1 MRLEPRVGI
10 MIIRSVVLQ
19 CDPGVGAN
27 AFYDFI
33 YSKPQVIM
41 MVGTRCSEV
50 TKTLAEIAPYWNLL
64 LVRVIRIRVLRC
76 RVIANKAKGACVV
89 SSNAKDKGY

>member
-1 MRLEPRVGI
+1 MLVF
-10 MIIRSVVLQ
+10 LQ
-19 CDPGVGAN
+19 CDPGVGAD

-33 YSKPQVIM
+33 YCKPQVIM

-64 LVRVIRIRVLRC
+64 LVSALPPL
-76 RVIANKAKGACVV
+76 
-89 SSNAKDKGY
+89 SSRPQLS